1 MNEPIYCGLAFGSVS
16 INLYGQ
22 YIPCCGVVPSELP
35 NKPIDKNLS
44 PIELHNSK
52 ILVDIRDKLKNGVW
66 HPACGNC
73 QRAEESG
80 LDSMRT
86 IWNKTINTAPM
97 DTVVDPENVVYLDLS
112 FGSRCNSKC
121 MTCNSTNS
129 DQWPEE
135 DAFIWKWI
143 PVEASHSLS
152 AEDSIRLLN
161 TFPNVNRVNFIGGEP
176 TILDEHYTFLKT
188 LVDTGRSKNIS
199 LGYVTNLTGINDEL
213 VELWQHFQYVI
224 ASVSIDAYK
233 EVNEYIRYPI
243 KWNKVES
250 NLLRYANL
258 TQQPQFDLG
267 LSCTVS
273 IFNILTVVDLFEFW
287 IDNVPQFNSSANGTL
302 KHHGWF
308 LNRVTSPAHLNLGL
322 LPLEYRQQG
331 LEKMYKLKERIINEG
346 NNLSPSCIN
355 SVNLMIDWMNEPQI
369 INPKECTNAVHFIEQ
384 SDIFR
389 KRSIENYIPGLVQ
402 VLKDNSS
409 KRARQ
414 PKYMP

>member
-1 MNEPIYCGLAFGSVS
+1 LESITGMNEPIYCGLAFGSVS

-22 YIPCCGVVPSELP
+22 YIPCCGIVPSELP
-35 NKPIDKNLS
+35 QHKVDKNLS

-52 ILVDIRDKLKNGVW
+52 VLVDIRTKLKSGEW
-66 HPACGNC
+66 HPACGHC
-73 QRAEESG
+73 QRTEVAG

-86 IWNKTINTAPM
+86 IWNTTINSAPM
-97 DTVVDPENVVYLDLS
+97 DTIVDPNNVVYLDLS

-135 DAFIWKWI
+135 DAFIWKWKS
-143 PVEASHSLS
+143 VEASNSLS
-152 AEDSIRLLN
+152 ADESIKLLN

-176 TILDEHYTFLKT
+176 TILDEHYAFLKI
-188 LVDTGRSKNIS
+188 LVDTGRSKDIS

-213 VELWQHFQYVI
+213 IDLWESFKYVI
-224 ASVSIDAYK
+224 ASVSIDGYK

-250 NLLRYANL
+250 NLLRYAEL
-258 TQQPQFDLG
+258 TMKPQFDLG

-273 IFNILTVVDLFEFW
+273 IFNILAVADLFEFW
-287 IDNVPQFNSSANGTL
+287 LDNVPEYFSKEHDYI

-308 LNRVTSPAHLNLGL
+308 LNRVTSPEYLDLAL
-322 LPLEYRQQG
+322 LSVEYRQQG
-331 LEKMYKLKERIINEG
+331 IERMVKLKERVKDVELLASIPNAID
-346 NNLSPSCIN
+346 
-355 SVNLMIDWMNEPQI
+355 LMIDWMNEPQKI
-369 INPKECTNAVHFIEQ
+369 DTKLCNDAIHFIEQ

-389 KRSIENYIPGLVQ
+389 NRNIEDYIPGLLNE
-402 VLKDNSS
+402 LKINGA
-409 KRARQ
+409 KNG
-414 PKYMP
+414 K